1 MLISYVNKFGLLI
14 FAGVFLSSC
23 STIPAQTDGS
33 SYTGRIFILQETSND
48 KKVGR
53 ARFEWRKTIEKGIVF
68 QTLTISD
75 LWGNEF
81 LKAKSPLKKKNKGW
95 EYSLPDNTYIP
106 PKQITERIYQFLK
119 FHLPKKSLAEILN
132 KISFIFE
139 HDHDLLSAKSR
150 KKKINFT
157 QKFNNT
163 KISLKFI
170 ID

>member
-1 MLISYVNKFGLLI
+1 MISCVNKISLLL

-23 STIPAQTDGS
+23 STILPKTDGES
-33 SYTGRIFILQETSND
+33 FTGRILILQETNND
-48 KKVGR
+48 KTVGR

-81 LKAKSPLKKKNKGW
+81 LRAKNSLVNKNQGW

-106 PKQITERIYQFLK
+106 PQQITKKIYQLLK
-119 FHLPKKSLAEILN
+119 FQLTKKSLIEILDE
-132 KISFIFE
+132 ISFIFE
-139 HDHDLLSAKSR
+139 HYNKLPVVKSR
-150 KKKINFT
+150 KKKIDFT
-157 QKFNNT
+157 QKFKNT
-163 KISLKFI
+163 KISLRFI

>member
-1 MLISYVNKFGLLI
+1 MLISCVNKITLLL
-14 FAGVFLSSC
+14 FAGVFLTSC
-23 STIPAQTDGS
+23 STIPQKTKEGS
-33 SYTGRIFILQETSND
+33 LTGRILILQETNSE
-48 KKVGR
+48 KRVGR

-81 LKAKSPLKKKNKGW
+81 LSAKNLLFTKNQEW

-106 PKQITERIYQFLK
+106 PQQITKKIYQFLK
-119 FHLPKKSLAEILN
+119 FQLTRKSLTEILN
-132 KISFIFE
+132 EISLIFE
-139 HDHDLLSAKSR
+139 RYDESSFAKPR

-157 QKFNNT
+157 QKFKNT
-163 KISLKFI
+163 KVSLKFI

>member
-1 MLISYVNKFGLLI
+1 MLISCVNKISLLL

-23 STIPAQTDGS
+23 STITPKTEGES
-33 SYTGRIFILQETSND
+33 FTGRILILQETNND
-48 KKVGR
+48 KRVGR

-81 LKAKSPLKKKNKGW
+81 LNAKNPLFTKNQEW

-106 PKQITERIYQFLK
+106 PQQITKKIYQFLK
-119 FHLPKKSLAEILN
+119 FQLTEESLTEILDE
-132 KISFIFE
+132 ISLIFE
-139 HDHDLLSAKSR
+139 RYDESPFTNSR
-150 KKKINFT
+150 KKKIRFT
-157 QKFNNT
+157 QKFKNT
-163 KISLKFI
+163 KVSLKFI

>member
-1 MLISYVNKFGLLI
+1 MLISCVNKITLLL
-14 FAGVFLSSC
+14 FAGVFLTSC
-23 STIPAQTDGS
+23 STIPQKTKEGS
-33 SYTGRIFILQETSND
+33 LTGRILILQETNSE
-48 KKVGR
+48 KRVGR

-81 LKAKSPLKKKNKGW
+81 LSAKNLLFTKNQEW

-106 PKQITERIYQFLK
+106 PQQITKKIYQFLK
-119 FHLPKKSLAEILN
+119 FQLTRKSLTEILN
-132 KISFIFE
+132 EISLIFE
-139 HDHDLLSAKSR
+139 RYDELPFANPR

-157 QKFNNT
+157 QKFKNT
-163 KISLKFI
+163 KVSLKFI